1 MTNPGQTFTVT
12 TAAKACQVS
21 RKTITRRLDQL
32 RDGGAYKDAAGAWVI
47 PLGALLHAGLS
58 PGRPAAPDP
67 VHVAQV
73 SDVGPR
79 DTRPTAALQA
89 QLADLQ
95 RRAEV
100 AEALAA
106 ERAEQITDL
115 RRTLAMLTA
124 GQPTAD
130 TTRPVPTQSSTP
142 APRQRGLLGRLV
154 DNLGL

>member
-12 TAAKACQVS
+12 AAAEACRVS

-32 RDGGAYKDAAGAWVI
+32 RNGGAYKDSAGAWVI
-47 PLGALLHAGLS
+47 PLSALLHAGLT
-58 PGRPAAPDP
+58 PGRPAPPDAVP
-67 VHVAQV
+67 VPQSA
-73 SDVGPR
+73 DVGHQ
-79 DTRPTAALQA
+79 DTRTTTEVQA

-115 RRTLAMLTA
+115 RRTLAMLTT
-124 GQPTAD
+124 GRPD
-130 TTRPVPTQSSTP
+130 TTPPPQTDT
-142 APRQRGLLGRLV
+142 RQRGLLGRLV
-154 DNLGL
+154 DGLGL